1 MFFWAISSITLQEAY
16 LTQQLFEL
24 DQIQFLHILD
34 IAHFELASAEITA
47 ITGTSGSGKSTLL
60 RLLNKLSSPTAGTIR
75 YNGQDLDS
83 LDSVNHRRHVAM
95 LRQNPA
101 IFPGTVRDN
110 LLAGLAFQHKP
121 PVDDNR
127 LREVI
132 NALQLRVDLEQY
144 ADVLSGGEKQRL
156 AIGRL
161 MLLDPPVWL
170 LDEPS
175 SALDR
180 NTEDQLIALL
190 AGHVRRHG
198 QTLVMIT
205 HTPELAKRYADRVIV
220 LEAGRIVS
228 DRRNIPEGEVHG

>member
-1 MFFWAISSITLQEAY
+1 M
-16 LTQQLFEL
+16 TQTLFEL
-24 DQIQFLHILD
+24 DHVRFLHILD
-34 IAHFELASAEITA
+34 IEHFELIPAEITA

-75 YNGQDLDS
+75 FNGQELEA
-83 LDSVNHRRHVAM
+83 LDSVSHRRQVAM

-110 LLAGLAFQHKP
+110 LLAGLVFQHKP
-121 PVDDNR
+121 TVEDRR
-127 LREVI
+127 LQEI
-132 NALQLRVDLEQY
+132 LSALKLRVELDQF

-161 MLLDPPVWL
+161 MLLDPSVWL

-190 AGHVRRHG
+190 ADLVRRQG
-198 QTLVMIT
+198 QSLIMIT
-205 HTPELAKRYADRVIV
+205 HTPELADRYADRVIV
-220 LEAGRIVS
+220 LESGRIVA
-228 DRRNIPEGEVHG
+228 DRRNRPEKEVRG